1 MRLLKTHVLL
11 RLLNSYLVDSPQPAN
26 LSYLWNFGSLLAT
39 CLGIQILTGAFLA
52 MHYTPHVDFAFNS
65 VEHIMR
71 DVNNGWIIRYT
82 HANVGSF
89 FFIFVYMHIAR
100 GLYYNSY
107 QTPRVLAWSIGVII
121 LILMMATAFLGY
133 VLPYGQMSLWGAT
146 VITNLLSAIPVFGQD
161 IVEFRDLENI
171 FIYLS
176 EILPVVG
183 KVNSKALRRATLV
196 SEDKKQQ
203 AHNISYSFLSMFTGL
218 IDGDGYISITKTPGG
233 YIRIQLIISLN
244 IRDLDLINNIHSV
257 LKVGRVE
264 RNSKLNIVKLVISR
278 TDLQV
283 LILPLLIH
291 HRLYFLTETRRA
303 QFDKVIFILQNEIKK
318 YSELT
323 FKIPAYNKLP
333 QTAEGYSK
341 LPFFNNWIVGFS
353 MAEGSFFIKN
363 NKDICF
369 SLRQREHLLL
379 FEAFKI
385 VFNTKTKGEN
395 SGGFSKFIVTSIKD
409 IQKVVEFFSFS
420 GLHPLLGYKLIQ
432 YNKWINEIR
441 KSTRYC
447 NLKLP

>member
-1 MRLLKTHVLL
+1 
-11 RLLNSYLVDSPQPAN
+11 
-26 LSYLWNFGSLLAT
+26 
-39 CLGIQILTGAFLA
+39 
-52 MHYTPHVDFAFNS
+52 
-65 VEHIMR
+65 
-71 DVNNGWIIRYT
+71 
-82 HANVGSF
+82 
-89 FFIFVYMHIAR
+89 
-100 GLYYNSY
+100 
-107 QTPRVLAWSIGVII
+107 
-121 LILMMATAFLGY
+121 MAIAFLGY

-146 VITNLLSAIPVFGQD
+146 VITNLLSAIPVFGHD

-183 KVNSKALRRATLV
+183 KVNSKALRRATLI
-196 SEDKKQQ
+196 SEHKKQQ
-203 AHNISYSFLSMFTGL
+203 AFNISYSFLSMFTGL
-218 IDGDGYISITKTPGG
+218 IDGEGYISTTKTPRG

-264 RNSKLNIVKLVISR
+264 RNSKLKIVKLVISR

-283 LILPLLIH
+283 LIFPLLIH

-303 QFDKVIFILQNEIKK
+303 QFDKVIFILKNEIKK
-318 YSELT
+318 YSELPAE
-323 FKIPAYNKLP
+323 IPAYNKLP

-341 LPFFNNWIVGFS
+341 LPFFYNWIVGFS

-441 KSTRYC
+441 KSTRYY